1 MCLLDLTGYLCYRSL
16 SPAASDQDYPK
27 RDILN
32 PDPRPA
38 KYTLLQAI
46 QFSLSLLHHEPIPQ
60 SKSRGSQDSPS
71 VPAFAARLQNTFPVQ
86 SGSNIGSPSKPP
98 VPVPESPSKRAPLS
112 IANVANI
119 FIKMRRAS
127 DQVKPWRIE
136 SSSGED
142 PQSHPGVEE
151 AVTSTAREPLW
162 RTDVFI
168 CDGAVNGAQLLRVV
182 RNTLMELAELI
193 GANALVDER
202 WNCTILGPKHRPNGT
217 FKVQQTLKGYSQIS
231 YTASATR
238 SDRAD
243 PHRPVA
249 LDKVKGVPGLMTV
262 IKRLNE

>member
-1 MCLLDLTGYLCYRSL
+1 MNLFRNRSREDPKTPPA
-16 SPAASDQDYPK
+16 SPPSRRASK
-27 RDILN
+27 ILF
-32 PDPRPA
+32 R
-38 KYTLLQAI
+38 
-46 QFSLSLLHHEPIPQ
+46 S
-60 SKSRGSQDSPS
+60 
-71 VPAFAARLQNTFPVQ
+71 Q

-202 WNCTILGPKHRPNGT
+202 CVTRPGFLRIKLHIPLCVGGTARSWAPNTGPMGL
-217 FKVQQTLKGYSQIS
+217 LKC
-231 YTASATR
+231 R
-238 SDRAD
+238 
-243 PHRPVA
+243 
-249 LDKVKGVPGLMTV
+249 
-262 IKRLNE
+262 